1 MAEPHNGSWSNRE
14 SAADS
19 GPGWEQPQPA
29 ATASWDTKND
39 MSEISL
45 ENVALI
51 DPVLVGQMGPS
62 RRDGVRQTDYRVWM

>member
-14 SAADS
+14 SAANS

-29 ATASWDTKND
+29 ASWDAKND

-62 RRDGVRQTDYRVWM
+62 RRDGVRQTDYRVWT